1 MGITVYDADSKVVHT
16 EKMTRVISETKASIK
31 LENVSKSYQMGQVR
45 VDALRTV
52 SLEIYAGEFIVF
64 LGPSGSGKTTL
75 LNIIGG
81 LDFPTEGKVTIDDID
96 ITSMNDSKLTV
107 FRREHIGF
115 IFQFFNLIPTLTAKE
130 NVEFAAELVKKRRD
144 LDELLGQVG
153 LTDRINHFPSE
164 LSGGENQRVAIARAL
179 ATNPTVILCDEPT
192 GSLDFE
198 TGKRIFSLLR
208 SLNTDEKKTV
218 IVVTHNSA
226 IADIANR
233 VVQLRDGSI
242 IKIMDNPHPLNPAEL
257 KW

>member
-1 MGITVYDADSKVVHT
+1 MIQRSSNGQT
-16 EKMTRVISETKASIK
+16 SIK

-52 SLEIYAGEFIVF
+52 SLDIYAGEFIVF

-81 LDFPTEGKVTIDDID
+81 LDVPTKGKVTIDDID
-96 ITSMNDSKLTV
+96 ITNMNDTKLTV

-130 NVEFAAELVKKRRD
+130 NVEFAAELVKNRRNSM
-144 LDELLGQVG
+144 ELLGQVG
-153 LTDRINHFPSE
+153 LGERVDHFPSE

-179 ATNPTVILCDEPT
+179 ATNPAVILCDEPT

-208 SLNTDEKKTV
+208 DLNTREKKTV
-218 IVVTHNSA
+218 VVVTHNSS
-226 IADIANR
+226 IAEIANR

-242 IKIMDNPHPLNPAEL
+242 IKIKDNPHPLDPTEL